1 MLDISLFQDD
11 FDSTNSFSSI
21 DAPLTSTPRR
31 ATESQDVSLSS
42 IHPLSPVAP
51 SFTLVDDVT
60 NQSESITT
68 TIADD
73 PSAPDHQIE
82 KPTSEAE
89 TENGWFGY
97 KIVGDNVDGKIKPRF
112 MRSDNQSREFHYF
125 HQYGIRDRIDF
136 SHLSET
142 PPSID
147 PDAPLNQLIP
157 TTEDDKALLAN
168 FRVLVTRTLVQHL
181 HFFYSNFRDVIASHI
196 PHEYSKEMAKK
207 SEIVS
212 VILHYLNTSA
222 VIIFRRCHNQ
232 CPDCVYTLYSNV

>member
-1 MLDISLFQDD
+1 MSTSFTLDISNFQDDD

-21 DAPLTSTPRR
+21 DAPLTPTPRR
-31 ATESQDVSLSS
+31 ATESQDVPLSS

-112 MRSDNQSREFHYF
+112 MRSDNPGNFITFISMGYETGLIFHIY
-125 HQYGIRDRIDF
+125 
-136 SHLSET
+136 LKLL
-142 PPSID
+142 
-147 PDAPLNQLIP
+147 PLLIQMLP
-157 TTEDDKALLAN
+157 
-168 FRVLVTRTLVQHL
+168 
-181 HFFYSNFRDVIASHI
+181 
-196 PHEYSKEMAKK
+196 
-207 SEIVS
+207 
-212 VILHYLNTSA
+212 
-222 VIIFRRCHNQ
+222 
-232 CPDCVYTLYSNV
+232 